1 MGLFNKT
8 NKQNEPATEP
18 TPVPPGN
25 KDGQEVPDSIVAAT
39 KSILETRNPVIGL
52 ALVINELVSHGVV
65 SAEDLTK
72 IGISI
77 DEVEAIVIS
86 LQESDTYQE
95 FEFAL
100 ETRAALRMYN
110 AELMEIAAERG
121 VSISG
126 EAYIQLRSAIAEFA
140 EQNEIYSLKLAY
152 RLMLAEC
159 PERLPRP

>member
-18 TPVPPGN
+18 TPTTPQN
-25 KDGQEVPDSIVAAT
+25 NDGQGVPDSIVAAT

-52 ALVINELVSHGVV
+52 ALVINELVSCGVV

-77 DEVEAIVIS
+77 DEVEAIILS

-152 RLMLAEC
+152 RLMMAEC
-159 PERLPRP
+159 PERLIRP

>member
-8 NKQNEPATEP
+8 SKQNEPATEP
-18 TPVPPGN
+18 TPMPPKNNDEQG
-25 KDGQEVPDSIVAAT
+25 VPDNIVAAT
-39 KSILETRNPVIGL
+39 KSILETRNPVLGL
-52 ALVINELVSHGVV
+52 ALVINELVSHGVI

-159 PERLPRP
+159 PERLPSP

>member
-18 TPVPPGN
+18 TPVPPQN
-25 KDGQEVPDSIVAAT
+25 NDGQGVPDSIVAAT